1 MQKISPK
8 YKMKLLGALEKA
20 IRDEYKTDDNVRL
33 YIEKWH
39 ETYDNFNDDPNFYI
53 HQDDAT
59 GIIRLKQTLHSLDD
73 ELSLKMAIDMG
84 VETPDFIPAV
94 AEYIENTL
102 RVNYSAALE
111 TFKRA
116 LNQCRDHPD
125 EAVIQANSVLESI
138 VKHILVE
145 DQRFSDPKKGDTLGK
160 LMKAILSEFGMS
172 PAGGHPK
179 EINTIGSSIIALS
192 ACIESLRSN
201 KTSAHGKLEED
212 YLIDHPMYAFFVI
225 NLVSSLGLFL
235 ISLYKNKL
243 QPEYP
248 SNDIPDGEIDLSDI
262 PF

>member
-8 YKMKLLGALEKA
+8 YKMKLLHALESA
-20 IRDEYKTDDNVRL
+20 IRKEYKTDDDIKL

-39 ETYDNFNDDPNFYI
+39 EVYDNSGDSNFNI
-53 HQDDAT
+53 CT
-59 GIIRLKQTLHSLDD
+59 GVGDCIELKKTLHSLDD

-84 VETPDFIPAV
+84 VETPDFIPAI

-102 RVNYSAALE
+102 RVNYFTALE